1 MKTLLFLDGS
11 NFKHN
16 IIESFVN
23 KHFKKHNLIYFHS
36 DQLSSVFPPKSV
48 NIANSLY
55 DIIVIGDNIKMPDE
69 RFTKAP
75 FVIRDHIVSA
85 LTVPPKICLFT
96 NAGDYTK
103 NTISEEVFAQNCS
116 GNNLAYVNNLSKDAF
131 VKLHKF
137 IKSSL

>member
-16 IIESFVN
+16 IIEKFVN
-23 KHFKKHNLIYFHS
+23 KYFKKHNLIYFHS
-36 DQLSSVFPPKSV
+36 DQLSSAFPPKSV

-55 DIIVIGDNIKMPDE
+55 DIIVIGDNIKTPDE
-69 RFTKAP
+69 SFTKAP
-75 FVIRDHIVSA
+75 FVIRDHIVSV

-103 NTISEEVFAQNCS
+103 NTINEEIFTQNCS
-116 GNNLAYVNNLSKDAF
+116 DNDLTYVNNLNKDAF
-131 VKLHKF
+131 AQLHKF